1 MLNTSD
7 PSYLSLML
15 PMIPYILAA
24 VPVVGYGLY
33 ATKSNHDK
41 ESKKTQ
47 DLVTHLELDE
57 FKTLELN
64 TMLQWSS
71 LMYYLVTLRGIVRKH
86 KNKVDFVQPELI
98 VSQHL
103 DKDVNPYDHTHLK
116 KMITATDILNFM
128 KLNQKYLVS
137 DDGGLEFNE
146 KASGRADLDGD
157 GQADV
162 EMMQRLEQVDDE
174 FDADIIEF
182 DDEFCDDGMDSE
194 LVFCIIV
201 NRTEKRVAVCFRG
214 SVSMKDWVVDLS
226 GTKSKPEQIKEFTND
241 TGAEIHT
248 GFSEYL
254 FGKTNE
260 DGDGY
265 TKFTQIVMIL
275 KQVAKK
281 HPDFKIYVTGHS
293 LGELRRLCFSFP
305 RDFVYSLAIFPI
317 SFQTGGA
324 LTQLLAFAL
333 AGSKESADL
342 PKPIIA
348 VSYASPRVGN
358 KGYLEKYKQLEKEG
372 LLRHIRVSNQGD
384 IVTVSPSMGFYQ
396 TGLNIHVA
404 EGKEVEIGY
413 CKDRS
418 FMSQLNTNALGNH
431 GLPTYHGRL
440 FISRNTTA
448 ISMDI
453 EELYKKYT

>member
-33 ATKSNHDK
+33 ATKSNHDR

-71 LMYYLVTLRGIVRKH
+71 LMYYLVTLRDIVRKH

-182 DDEFCDDGMDSE
+182 DDEFCDDCMDSE

-201 NRTEKRVAVCFRG
+201 NRTEKRVTVCFRG

-293 LGELRRLCFSFP
+293 LG
-305 RDFVYSLAIFPI
+305 
-317 SFQTGGA
+317 GA

-396 TGLNIHVA
+396 TGLNIHVT

>member
-1 MLNTSD
+1 
-7 PSYLSLML
+7 ML

-71 LMYYLVTLRGIVRKH
+71 LMYYLVTLRDIVRKH

-137 DDGGLEFNE
+137 DDGGLDFNE

-182 DDEFCDDGMDSE
+182 DDEFCDDCMDSE

-201 NRTEKRVAVCFRG
+201 NRTEKRVTVCFRG

-293 LGELRRLCFSFP
+293 L
-305 RDFVYSLAIFPI
+305 
-317 SFQTGGA
+317 GGA